1 MPKIRKIKVGDRK
14 DKRGGGY
21 SRRKFTVAEADAIRL
36 EFNTSESKIT
46 ISAMARKY
54 EVSQP
59 LMYQLLKGTTYTDKG
74 VGGMKGIGGIGD
86 KETRYCASLG
96 GIRTSMTQAI
106 MAKKT
111 GYVKGFPDMQVLKVN
126 SEYAGLFLEIKAD
139 KTGYPSKEQKQWVAD
154 LNEAGYFAKV
164 VKGLDEC
171 IAILDWYM
179 QIK

>member
-1 MPKIRKIKVGDRK
+1 MPKIRKIKIGDRK

-74 VGGMKGIGGIGD
+74 IGGTKGIGD
-86 KETRYCASLG
+86 KGVRG
-96 GIRTSMTQAI
+96 
-106 MAKKT
+106 
-111 GYVKGFPDMQVLKVN
+111 
-126 SEYAGLFLEIKAD
+126 
-139 KTGYPSKEQKQWVAD
+139 
-154 LNEAGYFAKV
+154 
-164 VKGLDEC
+164 
-171 IAILDWYM
+171 
-179 QIK
+179 